1 MPQSRITQIEP
12 KGTYTNASGTF
23 NKYQIYL
30 ANGNNYQFLAKG
42 EFKKN
47 VGDDIEFEV
56 TNEQYKTA
64 KLVYSQPQA
73 YKASGSKDQ
82 QIIRQSMVKAAADF
96 HASRPQS
103 DIHTVIADAQ
113 LLINFVNNE

>member
-1 MPQSRITQIEP
+1 MQSRITQIEP

-23 NKYQIYL
+23 NKYQVYL
-30 ANGNNYQFLAKG
+30 ANGQNYQFLAKG

-47 VGDDIEFEV
+47 VGDDIDFEV

-64 KLVYSQPQA
+64 KLVYSQPQP

>member
-47 VGDDIEFEV
+47 VGDDIDFEV

-64 KLVYSQPQA
+64 KLVYTKPQTFG
-73 YKASGSKDQ
+73 SGSKDQ

-96 HASRPQS
+96 HASRPNA
-103 DIHTVIADAQ
+103 DIETVIHDAQ
-113 LLINFVNNE
+113 LLINFVNNG

>member
-1 MPQSRITQIEP
+1 MQSRITQIEP

-23 NKYQIYL
+23 NKYQVYL

-64 KLVYSQPQA
+64 KLVYSQTQA

>member
-1 MPQSRITQIEP
+1 MQSRITQIEP

-23 NKYQIYL
+23 NKYQVYL
-30 ANGNNYQFLAKG
+30 ANGQNYQFLAKG

-47 VGDDIEFEV
+47 VGDDIDFEV

-64 KLVYSQPQA
+64 KLVYTKPQTFS
-73 YKASGSKDQ
+73 SGSKDQ

>member
-1 MPQSRITQIEP
+1 MQSRITQIEP

-23 NKYQIYL
+23 NKYQVYL
-30 ANGNNYQFLAKG
+30 ANGQNYQFLAKG

-47 VGDDIEFEV
+47 VGDDIDFEV

-64 KLVYSQPQA
+64 KLVYTQPQPNRV
-73 YKASGSKDQ
+73 SGSKDQ
-82 QIIRQSMVKAAADF
+82 QIIRQSMVKAASDF

>member
-1 MPQSRITQIEP
+1 MQSRITQIEP
-12 KGTYTNASGTF
+12 KGTYTKASGTF
-23 NKYQIYL
+23 NKYQVYL

>member
-1 MPQSRITQIEP
+1 MQSRITQIEP

-23 NKYQIYL
+23 NKYQVYL
-30 ANGNNYQFLAKG
+30 ANGQNYQFLAKG

-47 VGDDIEFEV
+47 VGDDIDFEV

-64 KLVYSQPQA
+64 KLVYSQPQS